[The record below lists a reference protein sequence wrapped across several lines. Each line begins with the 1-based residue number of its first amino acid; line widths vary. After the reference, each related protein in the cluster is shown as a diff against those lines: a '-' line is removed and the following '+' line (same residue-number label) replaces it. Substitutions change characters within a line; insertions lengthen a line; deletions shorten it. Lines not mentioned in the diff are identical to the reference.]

1 MLTSLDF
8 LKIGQKFPPAI
19 ETPRLQRYFQN
30 KRIFEGE
37 HELVY
42 KENFNRIARH
52 IGNFE
57 QVVSYS
63 VLANFQKLI
72 TLKIADFMLG
82 EEPTILC
89 SDDNSLEQQTI
100 DNIIENSDLF
110 NIAYSSVIDLSRY
123 GDSVLN
129 IYMNEEGKG
138 IIDITQPSFYFKVV
152 DPQNIRKVQCH
163 VLCHKYKKLKP
174 KTILNTLFND
184 ESQYDDFLY
193 TEVHT
198 KGYVQK
204 TTYKL
209 NKTCYIESIEE
220 SSKQEATGLDDF
232 AIIPIHN
239 LLTSDRVYGIDD
251 YNDIDSIISEIEVR
265 LSQIAKIL
273 DKHAEPSM
281 QGPETALTYNKDT
294 RKYEL
299 RTGNYFPR
307 MDEKDAKVEYITWN
321 AQLDASFKQVEKLI
335 NILAVISEMGS
346 AIFDFDNKLGTAA
359 SGTALRRMLIN
370 PLAKT
375 KRVRNNLDKA
385 LKKAIKL
392 CSQLGG
398 EGITDLT
405 KEKIN
410 IFWKDGLPDDDKEAA
425 EIMNIRTG
433 GKSTLSQYSA
443 IKRLDNLSDEDTQAE
458 LNAILDD
465 ENSNNPFNNINNF
478 NDLDDEVE
486 EVKIN
491 G

>member
-8 LKIGQKFPPAI
+8 LSIGQKFPPAI
-19 ETPRLQRYFQN
+19 EVQRLQRYFQN

-72 TLKIADFMLG
+72 SLKIADFMLG
-82 EEPTILC
+82 EEPTISC
-89 SDDNSLEQQTI
+89 GEDNSLEQQTI

-110 NIAYSSVIDLSRY
+110 NTAYSSVIDLSRY

-209 NKTCYIESIEE
+209 NKTGYIESIEE

-299 RTGNYFPR
+299 RAGNYFPR

-321 AQLDASFKQVEKLI
+321 AQLDASFKQIEKLI

-398 EGITDLT
+398 EGITDLS

-458 LNAILDD
+458 LDAILDD

-478 NDLDDEVE
+478 NDLDDESKEDE
-486 EVKIN
+486 E
-491 G
+491 